1 MGFSGHASVLTADT
15 GLQCVCQ
22 LPGLGH
28 HGAEGSVNLQAALMK
43 SLPCLLQTN
52 DILWSL
58 QGLTTNLDTRFH
70 ESIDIVK

>member
-1 MGFSGHASVLTADT
+1 M
-15 GLQCVCQ
+15 CQ

-28 HGAEGSVNLQAALMK
+28 HGAEGGVNLQAALMK
-43 SLPCLLQTN
+43 SLQSLPRLLQTN

-58 QGLTTNLDTRFH
+58 QGLTTNTDTRCH